1 MIAVMIGVQVGRS
14 HSDCCHSGCSGG
26 KGHLMNEVMIDVQ
39 VERITG

>member
-26 KGHLMNEVMIDVQ
+26 EGHPMNEVMVDVQ